1 LKQDGR
7 LVIAVPNYTSFDASV
22 YKEYWAAY
30 DVPRHLYHF
39 SPLSMKLLIDKNG
52 MRIVELK
59 PMWFDSFYVSFL
71 SSKYKNA
78 RSSDKLGRT
87 NWFAASWNGFISN
100 LAALFDKKKC
110 SSVIYI
116 ISK

>member
-1 LKQDGR
+1 MSTTPL
-7 LVIAVPNYTSFDASV
+7 SFFT
-22 YKEYWAAY
+22 
-30 DVPRHLYHF
+30 P
-39 SPLSMKLLIDKNG
+39 SMKLLIDKNG

-87 NWFAASWNGFISN
+87 NWFAASWNGFDIEPGST
-100 LAALFDKKKC
+100 
-110 SSVIYI
+110 I
-116 ISK
+116 

>member
-1 LKQDGR
+1 
-7 LVIAVPNYTSFDASV
+7 
-22 YKEYWAAY
+22 
-30 DVPRHLYHF
+30 
-39 SPLSMKLLIDKNG
+39 MKLLITKNG
-52 MRIVELK
+52 MRVAKSK

-78 RSSDKLGRT
+78 RPPRNEGKT
-87 NWFAASWNGFISN
+87 NWLAAAWNGFASN
-100 LAALFDKKKC
+100 LAALFDPQKC